1 VNKVKKDFSRFAKL
15 RKQLEDLQTHKAQ
28 VGLFEDT
35 ASRKPGRGQIT
46 DNPSLGW
53 EHEIGNPMTNLPPRS
68 FLQMP
73 LQHHMGQVLKFDWLR
88 RIRMNGTKS
97 AVKLLGVLGEETVQ
111 EAFATGGFG
120 QWAPLKKETI
130 RRKGGS
136 TRILIDSAQLRK
148 AVSSR
153 VV

>member
-1 VNKVKKDFSRFAKL
+1 VNKVKRDFSRFAKL

-35 ASRKPGRGQIT
+35 ASRKPGRGEIS
-46 DNPSLGW
+46 DNPSLGY
-53 EHEIGNPMTNLPPRS
+53 EHEFGNMEDNLPQRS
-68 FLQMP
+68 FLRMP
-73 LQHHMGQVLKFDWLR
+73 LMAHMGEVLKFDWLR

-120 QWAPLKKETI
+120 QWAPLSPRTI
-130 RRKGGS
+130 KRKGS
-136 TRILIDSAQLRK
+136 SRILIDSAQLRK
-148 AVSSR
+148 AVTSR